1 MKHVDIL
8 LEYLVFLAFLL
19 ILVSCYNKLLFE
31 VGYGLLVLVFLLIR
45 FGEELFV
52 LDLQLFI
59 GLLVWVL
66 ETVLLYS
73 GLEFCNGRLLLIYLL
88 LLGLH
93 LVHVLL
99 YLLPLLLE
107 LDEAVLFHVVLAE
120 VEVGWEGGGLG
131 GVGVGDGADEQIFF
145 LSKHYFIKQV
155 VIIDIFKQSGSSPL
169 LWFSLTTRN
178 TVDWWMNITFLLTFL
193 SWKRFQWNLLDWDL
207 LSISTSSGNHGF
219 FLSWYLGLRL
229 LGNEI

>member
-1 MKHVDIL
+1 MGLFFVEVPEFLYFQLHFLSFLKKHLFSLGQLPLQKLIGLIFLFHCIFPVIVKHVDIL
-8 LEYLVFLAFLL
+8 LEYLVFLAFLF

-31 VGYGLLVLVFLLIR
+31 VGYGLLVLIFLLIR

-99 YLLPLLLE
+99 DLLPLLLE
-107 LDEAVLFHVVLAE
+107 LDEAVLLHVVLAE

-145 LSKHYFIKQV
+145 LSKHH
-155 VIIDIFKQSGSSPL
+155 IISSKLWLLIFLNNLVLHQS
-169 LWFSLTTRN
+169 F
-178 TVDWWMNITFLLTFL
+178 
-193 SWKRFQWNLLDWDL
+193 DL
-207 LSISTSSGNHGF
+207 V
-219 FLSWYLGLRL
+219 
-229 LGNEI
+229 